1 MYALRLFFFIL
12 HLVDIFTDCNF
23 LMSASNVPVYWKIWM
38 AFFILFPMMVTML
51 IVGDFIGGIKAIFGV
66 YLIHDDEPLDIEDED
81 DYEQMDSDK
90 KDRLQLQ
97 LESND
102 TLKAILIVFENVPQ
116 FILQTLIMLSM
127 GGNLTILQIVSPIIS
142 IVSLLIADMHGKQA
156 IRAHFVSMLIMI
168 VGLIWL
174 KFAVM
179 ERTDVRPIFLQFNTK
194 LESEESNW
202 RFM

>member
-1 MYALRLFFFIL
+1 M
-12 HLVDIFTDCNF
+12 
-23 LMSASNVPVYWKIWM
+23 
-38 AFFILFPMMVTML
+38 
-51 IVGDFIGGIKAIFGV
+51 
-66 YLIHDDEPLDIEDED
+66 
-81 DYEQMDSDK
+81 
-90 KDRLQLQ
+90 
-97 LESND
+97 
-102 TLKAILIVFENVPQ
+102 
-116 FILQTLIMLSM
+116 
-127 GGNLTILQIVSPIIS
+127 TILQIVSPIIS